1 MNERA
6 RPWGRSFWP
15 LLVGQFLSIVG
26 LTVMV
31 PLLPFYLE
39 DLGMTGTQGGKLWV
53 GLALAAPALTLVV
66 SAPLWGRLGDRWGR
80 KWMVVRALGG
90 LAVSM
95 VLMGLATTPLQ
106 FLLCRLLQG
115 AFGGVVESAAAFAAA
130 EAPPDARG
138 RVQGSLQSAA
148 AAGALAGPLIGGFLV
163 EFWGLRP
170 LLLTIGVLTG
180 ISGLLAALV
189 LREQARTA
197 SDRSN
202 AMMPL
207 HCVAGRLLRHSHVRA
222 FVLAGLC
229 IQAGAYGLV
238 TVFAPHVR
246 GLLHGSAGA
255 AAWVGALQAVTWTAT
270 AMSAP
275 WWGRR
280 NDQSPVER
288 NFVHAAAG
296 CAVSIALQAWPG
308 HVGWLIP
315 LRLLQ
320 GFCFG
325 ALVQSIYLRVS
336 RHAEMD
342 QQGVQIGLANSFL
355 TTGQIVG
362 ALTGGALAELLPTAG
377 VILMMGGFF
386 GIGSLLVWT
395 TGYLR
400 VERGVVG

>member
-1 MNERA
+1 MNGRA
-6 RPWGRSFWP
+6 RPWRRNFWP
-15 LLVGQFLSIVG
+15 LLVGQFLSIAG

-39 DLGMTGTQGGKLWV
+39 DLGMAGTQGSQLWV
-53 GLALAAPALTLVV
+53 GLALAAPAFTLVL

-95 VLMGLATTPLQ
+95 ILMGLATTPLQ

-130 EAPPDARG
+130 EAPPSARG
-138 RVQGSLQSAA
+138 RVQGSLQSAG
-148 AAGALAGPLIGGFLV
+148 AAGALAGPLIGGFLA

-170 LLLTIGVLTG
+170 LLVAIGVLTA
-180 ISGLLAALV
+180 ISGLLVAMV
-189 LREQARTA
+189 LREQARAT
-197 SDRSN
+197 SDRSKA
-202 AMMPL
+202 AMPM
-207 HCVAGRLLRHSHVRA
+207 HSVAGSLLRHSQVRA

-238 TVFAPHVR
+238 TVFAPQVR
-246 GLLHGSAGA
+246 GLLHGAAGA
-255 AAWVGALQAVTWTAT
+255 AAWVGALQAVTWAAT

-288 NFVHAAAG
+288 NFVRAAAG
-296 CAVSIALQAWPG
+296 CAASIALQAWPD

-315 LRLLQ
+315 LRVVQ

-325 ALVQSIYLRVS
+325 ALLQSIYLRVS
-336 RHAEMD
+336 RNAEMD

-362 ALTGGALAELLPTAG
+362 ALTGGALGELLPTAG
-377 VILMMGGFF
+377 VILVMGGFF
-386 GIGSLLVWT
+386 GIGSLMVWT

>member
-1 MNERA
+1 MNGRA
-6 RPWGRSFWP
+6 RPWQRSFWP
-15 LLVGQFLSIVG
+15 LLVGQFLSIAG

-39 DLGMTGTQGGKLWV
+39 ELGMAGTKGSQLWV
-53 GLALAAPALTLVV
+53 GLALAAPALTLVL

-80 KWMVVRALGG
+80 KWMVVRALCG

-130 EAPPDARG
+130 EAPPNARG
-138 RVQGSLQSAA
+138 RVQGSLQSAS
-148 AAGALAGPLIGGFLV
+148 AAGALAGPLIGGLLA

-170 LLLTIGVLTG
+170 LLVAIGVLTG
-180 ISGLLAALV
+180 ISGLVVAIV
-189 LREQARTA
+189 LRERARAA
-197 SDRSN
+197 SDCSK
-202 AMMPL
+202 ATMPL
-207 HCVAGRLLRHSHVRA
+207 HGVASSLLRHSQVRA

-238 TVFAPHVR
+238 TVFAPQVR
-246 GLLHGSAGA
+246 GLLNGSAGA
-255 AAWVGALQAVTWTAT
+255 AAWVGALQAVTWAAT
-270 AMSAP
+270 AISAP

-288 NFVHAAAG
+288 NFVRAAVG
-296 CAVSIALQAWPG
+296 CAASIALQAWPG

-315 LRLLQ
+315 LRVVQ

-336 RHAEMD
+336 RNAEME

-362 ALTGGALAELLPTAG
+362 ALTGGALGELLPPAG

-386 GIGSLLVWT
+386 GIGSLVVWT